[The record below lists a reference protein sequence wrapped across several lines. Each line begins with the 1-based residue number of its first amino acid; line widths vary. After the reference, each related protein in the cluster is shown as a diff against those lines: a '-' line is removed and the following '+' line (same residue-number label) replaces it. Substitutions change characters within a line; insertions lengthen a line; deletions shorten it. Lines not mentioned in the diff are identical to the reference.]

1 MHQLQ
6 DIKGLSL
13 PCQTRACIGVIR
25 TKPFASDGG
34 GQGRRREGGGS
45 LALGKDQPPLSYTGE
60 GTEHRQGEAS
70 RDAGWT
76 MPSVV
81 TVREDFTSRKASQ
94 RHVNVMLS

>member
-1 MHQLQ
+1 M
-6 DIKGLSL
+6 
-13 PCQTRACIGVIR
+13 
-25 TKPFASDGG
+25 
-34 GQGRRREGGGS
+34 EN
-45 LALGKDQPPLSYTGE
+45 DQPPLSYAGE

-81 TVREDFTSRKASQ
+81 AVREDFMSRKASQ

>member
-1 MHQLQ
+1 MLLEPSHL
-6 DIKGLSL
+6 
-13 PCQTRACIGVIR
+13 RR
-25 TKPFASDGG
+25 TVEGRGG
-34 GQGRRREGGGS
+34 GGRGGES
-45 LALGKDQPPLSYTGE
+45 LALENDQPPLSYTGE

-70 RDAGWT
+70 RDAEWT

>member
-1 MHQLQ
+1 MC
-6 DIKGLSL
+6 G
-13 PCQTRACIGVIR
+13 R
-25 TKPFASDGG
+25 GG
-34 GQGRRREGGGS
+34 GGGVGGGGRGEGGGGGGGGAGGS
-45 LALGKDQPPLSYTGE
+45 HLALEDDQPPLSYAGE

-81 TVREDFTSRKASQ
+81 AVREDFMSRKASQ